1 MGSRRTD
8 QDDDADGGQMST
20 TWKKR
25 RTNTRFGE
33 AGLAILLL
41 ASALLL
47 LRRSLHGP
55 GEATKGRSD
64 MAAAT
69 VARTA
74 GKVVRGT
81 HVSEGAGVRV
91 CRTLGTPALRNLDP
105 FLMLDELRLPSKDA
119 KAGFP
124 WHPHRGQETVT
135 IVLDGRVRHEDSLG
149 NKGVIG
155 PGGVQWMTAGRG
167 IVHSEMPESS
177 GDAPLWG
184 FQLWV
189 NLPKKEKMCKPRYQ
203 DVQQEGVPVIQQAG
217 NQVRVLA
224 GQVDGQQGAVKTK
237 HPILALDVKM
247 DPGSTFVQPIPR
259 GWNAFVYVCQGKGV
273 VGGSRVSNECAVVLE
288 DGDQL
293 ETSTE
298 EGMRFLLFGG
308 LPIGEPIVQH
318 GPFVMNT
325 QEEIYQAFADY
336 QSNRLQDPN
345 DDVWTDTE

>member
-1 MGSRRTD
+1 MSRGKK
-8 QDDDADGGQMST
+8 QGQMHTIRKRKQPST
-20 TWKKR
+20 R
-25 RTNTRFGE
+25 IGE
-33 AGLAILLL
+33 AGLGFLLL
-41 ASALLL
+41 ATAWLL
-47 LRRSLHGP
+47 LRRCWKEPGGP
-55 GEATKGRSD
+55 LRVERD

-69 VARTA
+69 MARKA

-81 HVSEGAGVRV
+81 HLSEGAGVRV

-203 DVQQEGVPVIQQAG
+203 DIQAEGVPVIQQQG
-217 NQVRVLA
+217 TQVRVLA
-224 GQVDGQQGAVKTK
+224 GEVDGQQGAVKTK

-247 DPGSTFVQPIPR
+247 DPGSAFVQPVPR
-259 GWNAFVYVCQGKGV
+259 GWNAFAYVCQGKGSI
-273 VGGSRVSNECAVVLE
+273 GGTKVANECAVVLE
-288 DGDQL
+288 DGDRL
-293 ETSTE
+293 ECSTE

-308 LPIGEPIVQH
+308 LPIGESIVQH

-325 QEEIYQAFADY
+325 QEEIYQAFSDY
-336 QSNRLQDPN
+336 QSNRLQDPD
-345 DDVWTDTE
+345 DDVWADDSN